1 MQFTKTWFL
10 EWTKHDLN
18 MANMAANMAAN
29 MGFRDSKNH
38 TMTGKVGL
46 GKTGMWDG
54 QVCWVRKKP
63 RAWKSCFWSR
73 PLRWNSCQF
82 HGDMDWWGCILLGV
96 SLANQWVTVFAGK
109 QLCSYETWST
119 VFSHEHRIDI
129 SGFVPRSSG
138 QGAFEQV
145 LSGVSDFCHP
155 NFCCFQ
161 LPLMFSGSVAVK
173 PIVARD
179 QWLSGYGN
187 RHPRKLIGVVTPHNY
202 CSCRLGGWSYGS

>member
-1 MQFTKTWFL
+1 MVKSAGSGRSQ
-10 EWTKHDLN
+10 EP
-18 MANMAANMAAN
+18 
-29 MGFRDSKNH
+29 
-38 TMTGKVGL
+38 GKVAFDRGHFDEIHVSFMV
-46 GKTGMWDG
+46 TWIDG
-54 QVCWVRKKP
+54 DAFCWEFL
-63 RAWKSCFWSR
+63 WQINE
-73 PLRWNSCQF
+73 L
-82 HGDMDWWGCILLGV
+82 
-96 SLANQWVTVFAGK
+96 FAGK
-109 QLCSYETWST
+109 QLCSYGTWST

-161 LPLMFSGSVAVK
+161 LPLMFSGSVVVK

-187 RHPRKLIGVVTPHNY
+187 RHPRKLIGVQVAP
-202 CSCRLGGWSYGS
+202 LLL